1 MSISPCKFGRRDATL
16 GQKQKGGLMLM
27 KPPSAVDEMI
37 HVSLHVSLHAVKT
50 LIPVLRQTPPEAALE
65 PPRSSRALLMEVHL
79 LVVKLD
85 HASRRALDRVA
96 LCVIIPPLWPCHGPL
111 A

>member
-37 HVSLHVSLHAVKT
+37 HVSLHAVKT
-50 LIPVLRQTPPEAALE
+50 LIPRIAAN
-65 PPRSSRALLMEVHL
+65 
-79 LVVKLD
+79 
-85 HASRRALDRVA
+85 ASRGGIRAASLLTCFTDGGTFARR
-96 LCVIIPPLWPCHGPL
+96 
-111 A
+111 